1 MIIAI
6 FFRNTTLIAI
16 YYSIGDILNL
26 TTDNLINDLERWFN
40 LYKNHINS
48 LSYAKNTI
56 ILYNSHIDYF
66 IEYMRQYQD
75 DTTMKDI
82 KTVHL
87 TNFLYY
93 VENLNLKKRKNR
105 NHSKSTKDSYIKS
118 IRSFFTFI
126 SDNNE
131 ELYTYDKIFKNL
143 YTTDTSQQQDK
154 IVHLND
160 DEVIKLMNTL
170 QRQKSASKNSH
181 IAFRNSLL
189 IKLMLYG
196 GLRISEALEL
206 SMKDIVFDLQ
216 RNLYVLNI
224 IGKGS
229 KKQTAHI
236 SVDIIDDELCFY
248 KELNYSANKFLFTT
262 SSGKQ
267 LKRDEAYRIVN
278 SIYKKA
284 LISKT
289 GLHILR
295 HTFAMRLTQNG
306 ESPFVIQ
313 RLLRHNS
320 LATTTVYAKANIS
333 DMGQALSKL
342 H

>member
-1 MIIAI
+1 ME
-6 FFRNTTLIAI
+6 LI
-16 YYSIGDILNL
+16 
-26 TTDNLINDLERWFN
+26 TDNLINDLERWHY
-40 LYKNHINS
+40 LYKNYIS
-48 LSYAKNTI
+48 RLSYAKNTV
-56 ILYNSHIDYF
+56 ILYNRHIEYF

-82 KTVHL
+82 KTIHF

-93 VENLNLKKRKNR
+93 IENLNLKKLKNKT
-105 NHSKSTKDSYIKS
+105 HSKGTKNSYIKS
-118 IRSFFTFI
+118 LRSFFTFI
-126 SDNNE
+126 SDNND

-143 YTTDTSQQQDK
+143 HATDTSQQQDK
-154 IVHLND
+154 IVHLNEN
-160 DEVIKLMNTL
+160 EVINLIKTL
-170 QRQKSASKNSH
+170 HKQKSVAKNQQL
-181 IAFRNSLL
+181 AFRNSLL
-189 IKLMLYG
+189 VKVMLYG

-206 SMKDIVFDLQ
+206 KMDDIVLDEQ
-216 RNLYVLNI
+216 KNLYELNI
-224 IGKGS
+224 IGKGG

-236 SVDIIDDELCFY
+236 SIDIIEDELNYF
-248 KELNYSANKFLFTT
+248 KELNYPPNKFLFIT

-267 LKRDEAYRIVN
+267 LKRDEAYRIIN

-333 DMGQALSKL
+333 AMGQALGKL
-342 H
+342 

>member
-1 MIIAI
+1 
-6 FFRNTTLIAI
+6 
-16 YYSIGDILNL
+16 
-26 TTDNLINDLERWFN
+26 
-40 LYKNHINS
+40 
-48 LSYAKNTI
+48 
-56 ILYNSHIDYF
+56 
-66 IEYMRQYQD
+66 
-75 DTTMKDI
+75 MKDI
-82 KTVHL
+82 KIVHL

-93 VENLNLKKRKNR
+93 IENLNLKRRKNK
-105 NHSKSTKDSYIKS
+105 NHSKNTKDSYIKS
-118 IRSFFTFI
+118 LRSFFTFI

-131 ELYTYDKIFKNL
+131 EMHTYDKIFKNL
-143 YTTDTSQQQDK
+143 HTTDTSKQQDK
-154 IVHLND
+154 IVHLNE

-170 QRQKSASKNSH
+170 QRQKSASKNSYL
-181 IAFRNSLL
+181 AFRNSLL

-206 SMKDIVFDLQ
+206 KLEDITYDEN
-216 RNLYVLNI
+216 RNLNILNI
-224 IGKGS
+224 VGKGG

-236 SVDIIDDELCFY
+236 SADVIEDELAY
-248 KELNYSANKFLFTT
+248 LKEINYLLHAYIFTT

-284 LISKT
+284 LINKK

-333 DMGQALSKL
+333 DMGQALGKL
-342 H
+342 